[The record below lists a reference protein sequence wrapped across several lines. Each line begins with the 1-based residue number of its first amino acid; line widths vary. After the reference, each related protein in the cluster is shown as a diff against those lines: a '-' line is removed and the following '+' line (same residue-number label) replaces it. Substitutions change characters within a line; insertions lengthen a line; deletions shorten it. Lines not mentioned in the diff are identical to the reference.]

1 MAIDRVELKDFLVF
15 KGGFTMNFCS
25 GVNVLIGANATGKTT
40 LMKGMYALCESTK
53 GINIFSEY
61 FSAETNEFYK
71 KPFNCLISIGD
82 FFVERNYKEHSARF
96 EKSSKFVTS
105 PVSAVYIPEK
115 DILSNA
121 KGLPETY
128 EFGKAQYTQCEV
140 DIVKK
145 ARVLA
150 DSPEQP
156 LFKKICEIIG
166 GRPEND
172 GQSFFMA
179 RLGMKKPIPF
189 SMEAS
194 GYRKFGLLAAL
205 IRNEQIKPGAVVFW
219 DEPENSLNPELLPK
233 LADILLELSRDGVQ
247 IFIATHSEVFAAY
260 LAVNRQEGDEVVFH
274 SLFKDSDQIKSTS
287 DNRFDL
293 LAPNTLT
300 AEQVKLYMC
309 EVERGLG

>member
-25 GVNVLIGANATGKTT
+25 GINVLIGANATGKTT
-40 LMKGMYALCESTK
+40 IMKVIYALCESTK
-53 GINIFSEY
+53 SFSEY
-61 FSAETNEFYK
+61 FSADTKEFYK
-71 KPFNCLISIGD
+71 EPFNCMIGVGD
-82 FFVERNYKEHSARF
+82 FFVERNYKENSIGYNRSLA
-96 EKSSKFVTS
+96 S
-105 PVSAVYIPEK
+105 PISAVYIPEK
-115 DILSNA
+115 DVLSNA

-150 DSPEQP
+150 DTPEQP
-156 LFKKICEIIG
+156 IFRKICEIIG
-166 GRPEND
+166 GKPEND

-179 RLGMKKPIPF
+179 RLGIKKPIPF

-205 IRNEQIKPGAVVFW
+205 IRNEQIKPGAAVFW

-247 IFIATHSEVFAAY
+247 IFIATHSEIFAAY
-260 LAVNRQEGDEVVFH
+260 LAVNRQEGDEVIFH
-274 SLFKDSDQIKSTS
+274 SLFKDSNQIRSNSS
-287 DNRFDL
+287 DRFDL
-293 LAPNTLT
+293 LTPNTLT
-300 AEQVKLYMC
+300 AEQMKLYMR
-309 EVERGLG
+309 EVERELG

>member
-1 MAIDRVELKDFLVF
+1 MAVDRVELKDFLVF
-15 KGGFTMNFCS
+15 KGDFAMNFCS

-71 KPFNCLISIGD
+71 KPFNCLIKIGD
-82 FFVERNYKEHSARF
+82 FFVERNL
-96 EKSSKFVTS
+96 EKSSKSLTS

-115 DILSNA
+115 DVLSNA

-205 IRNEQIKPGAVVFW
+205 IRNEQIKPETVVFW

-233 LADILLELSRDGVQ
+233 LADILLELSRDGIQ
-247 IFIATHSEVFAAY
+247 IFIATHSEIFAAY
-260 LAVNRQEGDEVVFH
+260 LAVNRQIGDELIFH

-287 DNRFDL
+287 DTRFDL
-293 LAPNTLT
+293 LTPNTLT
-300 AEQVKLYMC
+300 AEQVKLYMR